1 MNQTPSLGT
10 KEDTR
15 SKVHI
20 DASSVKEATVV
31 MSGIFN
37 APREIVWTAF
47 TEPKHVVHWY
57 GGHGFSNPVCEMD
70 VRPGGTW
77 HHVMRTPDGS
87 EHTLD
92 FVYVE
97 VKKPEKLVWQNKD
110 YGKRLPGKPPNRH
123 MTVTLDELGNRTKW
137 TLVARF
143 DSFADRDLSVQMGFA
158 RMIEQGSE
166 KLDDLVKGLAE
177 R

>member
-1 MNQTPSLGT
+1 MNQTPSPRT
-10 KEDTR
+10 NDAVR
-15 SKVHI
+15 PKVHI
-20 DASSVKEATVV
+20 DASSVTEAIVV
-31 MSGIFN
+31 ISGTFN
-37 APREIVWTAF
+37 APRDIVWAAF
-47 TEPKHVVHWY
+47 TDPKHVVHWY

-70 VRPGGTW
+70 VRPGGAW
-77 HHVMRTPDGS
+77 HHVMRTPDGTD
-87 EHTLD
+87 HTLD

-110 YGKRLPGKPPNRH
+110 YGKSLPGQPPNRH
-123 MTVTLDELGNRTKW
+123 MTVTLDEVGGRTKW

-143 DSFADRDLSVQMGFA
+143 DSFEDRDTSVKMGFA

-166 KLDDLVKGLAE
+166 KLDDLVKGLAG